1 MNYLEYKDRQ
11 DFKYKC
17 CKNVKINLRI
27 KNCITFAPGEM
38 AEWLIAA
45 VLKTALGKTNGGS
58 NPSLSA
64 KRGFRQGGFFS
75 LRGKICFLFT
85 YCILKKGIG
94 IILARPAMLKHACIV
109 IIVVMKNLH
118 RHMCHG
124 NYFVKLK
131 SQTGLKQ

>member
-45 VLKTALGKTNGGS
+45 VLKTVERLRRSEGS
-58 NPSLSA
+58 NPSPSA
-64 KRGFRQGGFFS
+64 
-75 LRGKICFLFT
+75 
-85 YCILKKGIG
+85 
-94 IILARPAMLKHACIV
+94 
-109 IIVVMKNLH
+109 
-118 RHMCHG
+118 
-124 NYFVKLK
+124 
-131 SQTGLKQ
+131 

>member
-64 KRGFRQGGFFS
+64 KEASDRG
-75 LRGKICFLFT
+75 LF
-85 YCILKKGIG
+85 
-94 IILARPAMLKHACIV
+94 
-109 IIVVMKNLH
+109 
-118 RHMCHG
+118 
-124 NYFVKLK
+124 
-131 SQTGLKQ
+131 